1 MAAQRHH
8 YVPQGYLRGFVTTKE
23 EGSGDF
29 VWVYDKLA
37 GRTPRKKSVSSIAW
51 APAYYA
57 QEKPDGTQD
66 ADTFETQLAKTIDN
80 TIPQILR
87 SIVPQVGQCIDLSE
101 DEKGT
106 LAFFVGF
113 SLTRVP
119 SFRDGINE
127 MYTQIA
133 KISLSHQLEAD
144 PELKSFAEKYG
155 GVTASAKEW
164 VSMRPMVEMA
174 HAIATSALTK
184 NWQFF
189 VPPLDV
195 PLVTSDN
202 PVVFSGKAAGLDQFV
217 GPAHPLAELLMNL
230 RKDLALVCTP
240 TQGCPSTQ
248 VFQLTP
254 SAARKFN
261 RGVVRAARQRVFASH
276 YSERFDVF
284 VKKYAGKEQRI
295 IV

>member
-1 MAAQRHH
+1 MTTQRHH
-8 YVPQGYLRGFVTTKE
+8 YVPQGYLRGFAAEKD
-23 EGSGDF
+23 SSRSF
-29 VWVYDKLA
+29 VWVYHKARDRA
-37 GRTPRKKSVSSIAW
+37 PRKKSVRSIAW

-57 QEKPDGTQD
+57 QEHEDGTKD
-66 ADTFETQLAKTIDN
+66 PDSFETHMAKTIDN
-80 TIPQILR
+80 IIPQILR
-87 SIVPQVGQCIDLSE
+87 SIAPQVGQCVELSG
-101 DEKGT
+101 DDKGA

-119 SFRDGINE
+119 SFRDGINDI
-127 MYTQIA
+127 YTRIAQIE
-133 KISLSHQLEAD
+133 LSHVLEAD
-144 PELKSFAEKYG
+144 RELKTFAEKYG
-155 GVTASAKEW
+155 VSASAKEW

-189 VPPLDV
+189 IPPVDV
-195 PLVTSDN
+195 PLITSDN
-202 PVVFSGKAAGLDQFV
+202 PVVFSGKAAGLGKFV
-217 GPAHPLAELLMNL
+217 GPAHPHAELLMNL

-240 TQGCPSTQ
+240 IQGYPSTQ

-254 SAARKFN
+254 SEARKFN
-261 RGVVRAARQRVFASH
+261 RGVVGAARQRVFADH
-276 YSERFDVF
+276 YSEGFDAF

>member
-1 MAAQRHH
+1 MTTQRHH
-8 YVPQGYLRGFVTTKE
+8 YVPQGYLRGFATKE
-23 EGSGDF
+23 ETSGDF

-57 QEKPDGTQD
+57 QENPDGTED
-66 ADTFETQLAKTIDN
+66 PDTFEIHMAKTIDN
-80 TIPQILR
+80 TIPPILR
-87 SIVPQVGQCIDLSE
+87 SIVPQVGQSVELSG
-101 DEKGT
+101 DDKGA

-119 SFRDGINE
+119 SFRDGIND

-133 KISLSHQLEAD
+133 QIGLSRQLEVD
-144 PELKSFAEKYG
+144 PELKRFAEKY

-174 HAIATSALTK
+174 HTIATSALTK

-202 PVVFSGKAAGLDQFV
+202 PVVFSSKAAGLDRFV
-217 GPAHPLAELLMNL
+217 GPAHPYAELVMNL

-240 TQGCPSTQ
+240 QQGYPNTN
-248 VFQLTP
+248 VFRLTP
-254 SAARKFN
+254 SEARKFN
-261 RGVVRAARQRVFASH
+261 RGIVGAARQRVFAGH
-276 YSERFDVF
+276 YSERFDAF